1 MGLRL
6 AVLTLVIL
14 LGLLQVRLW
23 VSDDGFREV
32 SRLSLQI
39 AQQREENAAL
49 TQRNERLEA
58 EIVDLRAGYQA
69 LEERARADLGLIG
82 PRETFFVFGEQLPAR
97 TGTLAMDP

>member
-32 SRLSLQI
+32 SRLNQQI
-39 AQQREENAAL
+39 VQQRHENAGMR
-49 TQRNERLEA
+49 QRNERLEA
-58 EIVDLRAGYQA
+58 EIVDLRAGYEA

-82 PRETFFVFGEQLPAR
+82 PRETFFVFGEQLPVRA
-97 TGTLAMDP
+97 GALAMDP

>member
-14 LGLLQVRLW
+14 LGLLQARLW

-32 SRLSLQI
+32 SRLNQQI
-39 AQQREENAAL
+39 VQQRDENAGL
-49 TQRNERLEA
+49 RQRNERLDA

-97 TGTLAMDP
+97 AGALAMDP

>member
-23 VSDDGFREV
+23 VSDDGFRDV
-32 SRLSLQI
+32 SRLSQQI

-49 TQRNERLEA
+49 GLRNERLEA

-97 TGTLAMDP
+97 AGTLAMDP